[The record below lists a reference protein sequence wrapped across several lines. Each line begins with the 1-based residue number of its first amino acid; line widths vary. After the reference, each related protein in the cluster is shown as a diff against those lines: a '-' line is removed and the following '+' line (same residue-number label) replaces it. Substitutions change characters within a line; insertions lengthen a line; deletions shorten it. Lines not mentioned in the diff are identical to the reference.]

1 MDLSMIFSVVTINL
15 LLSSDNALAIAMASR
30 NLEPNYRKKAVLWGS
45 ICAVLIQIMLTYA
58 ASLLLT
64 IPYLKIAGGAVLA
77 WIAAKM
83 ITDDETDDKD
93 TKAAAQSSTLWGA
106 IRAIAIA
113 NLIMSLDNVLAVAAV
128 AEGNSLALGL
138 GVIVSFPI
146 IMWGSV
152 LISSLLEKFP
162 VLVWMGAVFLGW
174 TAGGII
180 SSDAIVAGALA
191 YSNISQATVSA
202 ILSLG
207 VSFLAWR
214 TAMTKVRASS
224 H

>member
-1 MDLSMIFSVVTINL
+1 MDLSMILSVVTINI
-15 LLSSDNALAIAMASR
+15 LLSSDNALAIAMASHK
-30 NLEPNYRKKAVLWGS
+30 LEPDYRKKAVLWGS
-45 ICAVLIQIMLTYA
+45 ICAVLIQIVLTYA

-64 IPYLKIAGGAVLA
+64 IPYLKIAGGVVLA

-83 ITDDETDDKD
+83 ITGDESADED
-93 TKAAAQSSTLWGA
+93 TRAAQQSGTLWGA
-106 IRAIAIA
+106 VRAIVIA

-128 AEGNSLALGL
+128 AEGNSLALAL

-152 LISSLLEKFP
+152 LISGLLEKFP
-162 VLVWMGAVFLGW
+162 VLVLMGAVFLGW

>member
-1 MDLSMIFSVVTINL
+1 
-15 LLSSDNALAIAMASR
+15 
-30 NLEPNYRKKAVLWGS
+30 
-45 ICAVLIQIMLTYA
+45 
-58 ASLLLT
+58 
-64 IPYLKIAGGAVLA
+64 
-77 WIAAKM
+77 
-83 ITDDETDDKD
+83 
-93 TKAAAQSSTLWGA
+93 
-106 IRAIAIA
+106 
-113 NLIMSLDNVLAVAAV
+113 MSLDNVLAVAAV
-128 AEGNSLALGL
+128 AEGNSLALAL

-152 LISSLLEKFP
+152 LISGLLEKFP
-162 VLVWMGAVFLGW
+162 VLVLMGAVFLGW

>member
-1 MDLSMIFSVVTINL
+1 MDLSMILSVVTINI
-15 LLSSDNALAIAMASR
+15 LLSSDNALAIAMASHK
-30 NLEPNYRKKAVLWGS
+30 LEPDYRKKAVLWGS
-45 ICAVLIQIMLTYA
+45 ICAVLIQIVLTYA

-64 IPYLKIAGGAVLA
+64 IPYLKIAGGVVLA
-77 WIAAKM
+77 WIAAKI
-83 ITDDETDDKD
+83 ITGDESADED
-93 TKAAAQSSTLWGA
+93 TRAAQQSGTLWGA
-106 IRAIAIA
+106 VRAIVIA

-128 AEGNSLALGL
+128 AEGNSLALAL

-152 LISSLLEKFP
+152 LISGLLEKFP
-162 VLVWMGAVFLGW
+162 VLVLMGAVFLGW